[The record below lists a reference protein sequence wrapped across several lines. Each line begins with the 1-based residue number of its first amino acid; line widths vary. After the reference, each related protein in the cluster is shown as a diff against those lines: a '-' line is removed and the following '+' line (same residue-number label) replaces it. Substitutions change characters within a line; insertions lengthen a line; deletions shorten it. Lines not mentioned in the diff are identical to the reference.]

1 MYYKCHK
8 VNFKRGGQCFD
19 SPNWVKKKK
28 VTKNPKIEDSKCFQY
43 AATIASNFEEIES
56 HTKRISNTKL
66 FVNKYNW
73 ERINC
78 LSNLDDWK
86 MFDKNNPTIAL
97 SEGIQAFSH
106 GRGKGA

>member
-1 MYYKCHK
+1 MFRFSKL
-8 VNFKRGGQCFD
+8 G
-19 SPNWVKKKK
+19 KKEKSNK
-28 VTKNPKIEDSKCFQY
+28 ESKEDSKCFQY

-66 FVNKYNW
+66 FINKYNW

-86 MFDKNNPTIAL
+86 MCDKNNPTIAL
-97 SEGIQAFSH
+97 SERI
-106 GRGKGA
+106 